1 MGSIRANRW
10 NLPRV
15 LSQLNANTFCVGMQ
29 RRRWIWEVEDDDE
42 KVKQDFEFS
51 LFHLETPSFHSIL
64 SLFS

>member
-15 LSQLNANTFCVGMQ
+15 LAQLNANTFCVGMQ
-29 RRRWIWEVEDDDE
+29 CRRWIWEVEDDDE
-42 KVKQDFEFS
+42 KVKQAFEFS